1 MQRLRRSALA
11 TPGSNERMI
20 AKAAA
25 SDADEVFL
33 DLEDAVAPAER
44 AAARVLVVDGLT
56 SLDWGHKTRAV
67 RVNSLASPEGVQDLE
82 TVIEGAGAHVDAVII
97 PKVRSADEVHLAD
110 RMLDD
115 METRLGLKNRIGI
128 EVLIE
133 TVEALVRVHEIAGS
147 SSRIETLIV
156 GVGDLGASQGAR
168 TVGLEPSAFMDSGM
182 WLYARS
188 RILVAARNAGVEAID
203 GPFTRIPDL
212 DAYERLVREV
222 RIMGFSG
229 KWAIHPSQIPVA
241 NRGFGLQPEEQQWLS
256 RIEEEYLPAVESGVG
271 AIALDGEL
279 VDAAHLLM
287 AERLR
292 RLDAM
297 SARSDERTGRS
308 Q

>member
-1 MQRLRRSALA
+1 
-11 TPGSNERMI
+11 MI
-20 AKAAA
+20 SKAAM

-44 AAARVLVVDGLT
+44 AAARGLVVKGLT
-56 SLDWGHKTRAV
+56 SLDWGNKTLAV
-67 RVNSLASPEGVQDLE
+67 RVNSLAGPEGVEDLE
-82 TVIEGAGAHVDAVII
+82 AVIEGAGAHLDVVIL
-97 PKVRSADEVHLAD
+97 PKVRSADEIQLAD
-110 RMLDD
+110 GMLNDL
-115 METRLGLKNRIGI
+115 ETRLGLTRRIGI

-133 TVEALVRVHEIAGS
+133 TVESLVRVHEIAGS

-168 TVGLEPSAFMDSGM
+168 TVGLEPSEFMDTGM

-188 RILVAARNAGVEAID
+188 QILVAARNAGIEAID

-256 RIEEEYLPAVESGVG
+256 RIDEEYLPAVESGIG

-292 RLDAM
+292 SLDAM
-297 SARSDERTGRS
+297 AARTDIRS
-308 Q
+308 EPSQS